1 MGGLSADV
9 LNLHKNCPAVTSEG
23 IVFSEAALTTL
34 EENVQTKDPYVVD
47 VESVYCGSTMSDVD
61 HASLSCRFCIVCE

>member
-1 MGGLSADV
+1 MVYIA
-9 LNLHKNCPAVTSEG
+9 PAVTSEG

-47 VESVYCGSTMSDVD
+47 VKSDIAEVQ
-61 HASLSCRFCIVCE
+61 